1 MSKTI
6 TKEQAEK
13 IIAVNKNGEYQFKNE
28 RQYEFCF
35 SRNRNFAYCVEN
47 FFGQY
52 TLIRTMWGRG

>member
-13 IIAVNKNGEYQFKNE
+13 IIAANKNGEYQFKNGE
-28 RQYEFCF
+28 QYEFCF
-35 SRNRNFAYCVEN
+35 SRNRNVAYCVQN